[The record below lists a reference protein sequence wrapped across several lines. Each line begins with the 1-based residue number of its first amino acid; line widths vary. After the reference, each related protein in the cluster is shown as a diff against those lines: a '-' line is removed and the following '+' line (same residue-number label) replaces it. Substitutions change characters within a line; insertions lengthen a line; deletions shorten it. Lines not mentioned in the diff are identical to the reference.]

1 MSRNQV
7 SDTEVYENY
16 CLIGFK
22 DAVTGKVQSCE
33 AFGSKGKFSF
43 DDREWMRKMMRKH
56 TIIGF
61 NQIGF
66 DNCIIYA
73 AIAGFT
79 CHDLKRIAN
88 DIIIEEMRSWEIEDE
103 YRFKIPRNLDI
114 IDLIEVAPGSA
125 SLKIYN
131 GRIHGRRMQDL
142 PIEPDAILTEE
153 EIERTYDYWKNDLDA
168 TLGLWKALKTQ
179 LELRANM
186 SKEYGVDLRSKSDAQ
201 VAEAVLK
208 VEITKHL
215 GKPPKRPN
223 FKGGQRYR
231 YNVPDYLKYDDVE
244 LNDLLDDVYDSWFK
258 LSPTGKILMPKSL
271 ADRKISIGNSVY
283 RLGIGGLHSSEEKI
297 SHVTDD
303 VHIMIDRDV
312 ESYYPRIIINLGLFP
327 KQLGKAFLLVY
338 EAIVNRRIKAKAEEG
353 RLKKEIEELEKQ
365 IAQANRPSELM
376 AERVVELKAEKEKWH
391 IINEGLKIT
400 INGSFGKLGSPWS
413 ILFAPDLL
421 IQTTITG
428 QLSLLMLIHRIERAG
443 IPVVSGNTDGIVIR
457 CPRNRRDD
465 LERIVKQWEK
475 DTAFKTEETIYRGV
489 YSANVNNYFAIKE
502 DGSVKRKGYYAK
514 AGLLEK
520 KNPVTE
526 ICADA
531 VADFMSKGIPISKT
545 IKECKDIRKFITVR
559 AVRGGALKD
568 GEYLGKAIRWYYSNA
583 TTTAIHYKTANKSG
597 NHNKVPRSDGAMP
610 LMELPETMPAD
621 INYSW
626 YIHECREILKEI
638 AFDDDLVGKP
648 VRKPRKKKEDA
659 A

>member
-7 SDTEVYENY
+7 CDTEVYKNY

-33 AFGSKGKFSF
+33 AFGGKFSLE
-43 DDREWMRKMMRKH
+43 DREWMRKMMRKH

-73 AIAGFT
+73 AIAGFS
-79 CHDLKRIAN
+79 CRDLKRIAD
-88 DIIIEEMRSWEIEDE
+88 DIIIEEMRPWEIEDE
-103 YRFKIPRNLDI
+103 YKFKIPRNLDV

-142 PIEPDAILTEE
+142 PIEPDAVLTDD
-153 EIERTYDYWKNDLDA
+153 EIERTYDYWVNDLDA
-168 TLGLWKALKTQ
+168 TLGLWKALKVQ
-179 LELRANM
+179 LDLREAM

-201 VAEAVLK
+201 VAEAVIK
-208 VEITKHL
+208 VGITKYL
-215 GKPPKRPN
+215 GKPPKRPQ
-223 FKGGQRYR
+223 FKAGQRYR
-231 YNVPDYLKYDDVE
+231 YNIPDFIKFDSKE
-244 LNDLLDDVYDSWFK
+244 MNDLLDDIYESWFK
-258 LSPTGKILMPKSL
+258 LSVTGKILMPSALK
-271 ADRKISIGNSVY
+271 DRDIKIGNSVY
-283 RLGIGGLHSSEEKI
+283 RMGIGGLHSSEEKI

-303 VHIMIDRDV
+303 EYVMIDRDV

-327 KQLGKAFLLVY
+327 KQLGKAFLAVY
-338 EAIVNRRIKAKAEEG
+338 EGIVNRRIKAKAEEK
-353 RLKKEIEELEKQ
+353 RLKKEIEDLEAA

-376 AERVVELKAEKEKWH
+376 VERKTELEAEKLKWH

-428 QLSLLMLIHRIERAG
+428 QLSLLMLVHRIEKRG
-443 IPVVSGNTDGIVIR
+443 IEVVSGNTDGIVIK
-457 CPRNRRDD
+457 CPKDRRKE
-465 LERIVKQWEK
+465 LEEIIAQWEK
-475 DTAFKTEETIYRGV
+475 DTGFKTEETVYKGV

-531 VADFMSKGIPISKT
+531 VAEFMSKGTPISKT
-545 IKECKDIRKFITVR
+545 IKECKDIRKFVTVR

-568 GEYLGKAIRWYYSNA
+568 GQYLGKAIRWYYS
-583 TTTAIHYKTANKSG
+583 TSTETAIHYKNTNAKG
-597 NHNKVPRSDGAMP
+597 NHNKVPRSDGGKP
-610 LMELPETMPAD
+610 CMELPKELPDD
-621 INYSW
+621 INYAW
-626 YIHECREILKEI
+626 YIHESREILKEI
-638 AFDDDLVGKP
+638 AFEEDLIGKP
-648 VRKPRKKKEDA
+648 VRKKKKVAEDA
-659 A
+659 